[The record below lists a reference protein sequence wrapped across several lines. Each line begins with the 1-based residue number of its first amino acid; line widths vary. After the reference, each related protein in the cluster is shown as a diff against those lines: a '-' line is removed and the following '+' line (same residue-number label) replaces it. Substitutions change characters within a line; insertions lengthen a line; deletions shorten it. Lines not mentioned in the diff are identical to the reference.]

1 VTEAGPPAR
10 LAIVVTP
17 FARADVV
24 AAACAQLG
32 MRDAIAVPAKTG
44 VIVTRPL
51 PAKVAHTDWDIS
63 ELFGESPSTSPD
75 DDARP
80 GAPAASGED
89 LGRAAGGEP
98 DAVDVGG
105 DAPGPSAR
113 AGEELATAMSTI
125 TERGIVLV
133 TADLGVDTG
142 PETGLA
148 GHVTAREWTAG
159 EPGDD
164 VPPGLLLAN
173 ADEVLEDIVLG
184 RRAPDEIAGAI
195 RASDVTGRGKKRRL
209 FGKEKEGP

>member
-1 VTEAGPPAR
+1 MTEAGPPSR

-17 FARADVV
+17 FAKADVV

-32 MRDAIAVPAKTG
+32 MRDAIAVPARTG

-51 PAKVAHTDWDIS
+51 PPKVAHTDWDIS
-63 ELFGESPSTSPD
+63 ELFGEAPSTAPD

-80 GAPAASGED
+80 GAPAAGD
-89 LGRAAGGEP
+89 DGPGGQGPDGEP
-98 DAVDVGG
+98 EAET
-105 DAPGPSAR
+105 GPSPR

-125 TERGIVLV
+125 TKRGIVLV

-173 ADEVLEDIVLG
+173 ADEVLEDLVLG

-195 RASDVTGRGKKRRL
+195 RASDVTGRGPRRRL
-209 FGKEKEGP
+209 FGKEK

>member
-1 VTEAGPPAR
+1 SALSGEA
-10 LAIVVTP
+10 
-17 FARADVV
+17 
-24 AAACAQLG
+24 
-32 MRDAIAVPAKTG
+32 
-44 VIVTRPL
+44 
-51 PAKVAHTDWDIS
+51 
-63 ELFGESPSTSPD
+63 PSTPPD

-80 GAPAASGED
+80 GAPAAGGVDSGQ
-89 LGRAAGGEP
+89 AAVGDS
-98 DAVDVGG
+98 DASGAG
-105 DAPGPSAR
+105 DGASGPSAR

-125 TERGIVLV
+125 TKRGIVLV

-148 GHVTAREWTAG
+148 GHITAREWYAG
-159 EPGDD
+159 KPGDD